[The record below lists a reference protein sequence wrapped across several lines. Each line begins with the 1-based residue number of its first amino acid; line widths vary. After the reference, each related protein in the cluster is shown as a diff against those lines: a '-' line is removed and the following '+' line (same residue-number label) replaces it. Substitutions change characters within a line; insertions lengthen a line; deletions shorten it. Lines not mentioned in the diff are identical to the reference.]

1 MQLKTAILHSLAR
14 DDLKQILDD
23 LDVDGVD
30 RRSVDAMRTALGRAR
45 RLTLEGLVGYLR
57 KDSLRA
63 ICEELGLP
71 GRGRREEL
79 VQRLL
84 AGDGTHGAATSKK
97 QGSKIA
103 SVAAA
108 R

>member
-23 LDVDGVD
+23 LDMDGID

-45 RLTLEGLVGYLR
+45 RLSLEDLLGYLR
-57 KDSLRA
+57 KDALRA
-63 ICEELGLP
+63 ICEELGMP

-79 VQRLL
+79 VQGLL
-84 AGDGTHGAATSKK
+84 EANGGAEP
-97 QGSKIA
+97 
-103 SVAAA
+103 
-108 R
+108 